1 MKPVRAGTRGH
12 TILELL
18 IAMVIGLALLAS
30 VYGVLI
36 NQSRE
41 YMLHRENIDVQE
53 TLRGAAVLLT
63 SEIEHT
69 SAIRDLITLGASTLK
84 LRSIQSAGVF
94 CVDAT
99 PRYGVWVPS
108 GLFGTGTNDSAL
120 VRRVTDGIWVRTKVT
135 NVWVNPGGGAP
146 AAAALCPAA
155 KWAGGGTPPRVVQ
168 LAYSLVGDS
177 VGVRAGSAIRGFRMT
192 TYSLTSSGGRWWLG
206 RQIGTGTVD
215 LITGPLQA
223 GGLTFTYYDE
233 NGVVTAT
240 PARVVSIK
248 VTLVAESFRKVRG
261 PAGALTNRADNVTF
275 TAYLRN

>member
-1 MKPVRAGTRGH
+1 MKPVRAGTQGF

-18 IAMVIGLALLAS
+18 IAMVIGLVLLTG

-41 YMLHRENIDVQE
+41 YLLHRENIDVQE

-63 SEIEHT
+63 SEIEHS
-69 SAIRDLITLGASTLK
+69 SAVRDLVTIGASTLK
-84 LRSIQSAGVF
+84 IRSIQNAGVF

-99 PRYGVWVPS
+99 PRYGVWLPS
-108 GLFGTGTNDSAL
+108 GLIGTGTDDSAF
-120 VRRVTDGIWVRTKVT
+120 VRRVTDGAWVHTKVT

-146 AAAALCPAA
+146 AATSCPTP
-155 KWAGGGTPPRVVQ
+155 KWNPAGTPTRVVE
-168 LAYSLVGDS
+168 LAYNPVGDS
-177 VGVRAGSAIRGFRMT
+177 VGVRVGSAIRGFRMT

-223 GGLTFTYYDE
+223 GGLTFTYYDTD
-233 NGVVTAT
+233 GVVTAT
-240 PARVVSIK
+240 PANVVSIK
-248 VTLVAESFRKVRG
+248 VTLTAESFRKVRG
-261 PAGALTNRADNVTF
+261 PVGALNNRADDVTF

>member
-1 MKPVRAGTRGH
+1 MKPVRAGTRGL

-18 IAMVIGLALLAS
+18 IAMVIGLVLLTG

-41 YMLHRENIDVQE
+41 YLVHRENVDVTE

-63 SEIEHT
+63 SEIEH
-69 SAIRDLITLGASTLK
+69 SAAVRDLVTIGASTLK
-84 LRSIQSAGVF
+84 LRSIQNAGVF

-99 PRYGVWVPS
+99 PRYGVWLPS
-108 GLFGTGTNDSAL
+108 GLFGSGTDDSAF
-120 VRRVTDGIWVRTKVT
+120 VRRVTDGAWVHTKVT
-135 NVWVNPGGGAP
+135 QVWVNPGGGAP
-146 AAAALCPAA
+146 AATACPVA

-168 LAYSLVGDS
+168 LAYNPVGDS
-177 VGVRAGSAIRGFRMT
+177 LGVRVGSAIRGFRMT

-206 RQIGTGTVD
+206 RQIGAGTVD

-223 GGLTFTYYDE
+223 GGLTFEYFDAD
-233 NGVVTAT
+233 GVVTAT
-240 PARVVSIK
+240 PANVVSIK
-248 VTLVAESFRKVRG
+248 VTLRAESFRKVRQLG
-261 PAGALTNRADNVTF
+261 GDLDNRFDDVSF